1 MRYLFL
7 SLLLVSLLSSCS
19 KDDEQSPNQA
29 PSTFKL
35 LTVANNANGV
45 VLQPTLNWEEA
56 IDPDGDAVTYE
67 LYLDKNAKPTTSIK
81 TGLTSAAFKLTTPLA
96 ANTNYY
102 WIVVASDTKGAKTE
116 SSVFKFTTQ
125 SAGASNQAPAAFNLT
140 APANNAANVA
150 LTPTLGWQAAT
161 DPDGDAVTYSVY
173 LDQNANP
180 STAIK
185 SGLTT
190 TNFTLTTALANNTAY
205 YWKVVATDA
214 KGATTASSVYKFTT
228 LAATPATVSLPVK
241 ITYKNAGGTAF
252 RTATMTYDSQKRL
265 NKKIIV
271 DQVNPGVNNTQTLS
285 YDNGKITLLLN
296 YDNNPSS
303 PKEKHIYYYNAN
315 GMQKEELYYDNVLSW
330 IHEWFYRTDGG
341 KERKI
346 KRASNELYATW
357 YYRFSSTG
365 NIQRAVLDNVHT
377 ATEDEEYTFGNYD
390 NKLSSGLPSEYT
402 YVLPYIIMG
411 FPGTNLPTPNNPQ
424 VYTKKSLTTG
434 NVINNYTIEYTYNA
448 KNQVTLMK
456 LKNVSN
462 GALIQT
468 RTIEYQEF

>member
-7 SLLLVSLLSSCS
+7 TLLLVSLLSSCS

-102 WIVVASDTKGAKTE
+102 WKVVASDTKGAKTE

-190 TNFTLTTALANNTAY
+190 TNFTLTTALANNTTY

-228 LAATPATVSLPVK
+228 PATVSLPVK
-241 ITYKNAGGTAF
+241 VTHKNASGTAF

-265 NKKIIV
+265 NKKIFV
-271 DQVNPGVNNTQTLS
+271 DQNTSLNETQTFS
-285 YDNGKITLLLN
+285 YDNGKITLISVFPN
-296 YDNNPSS
+296 DPSQS
-303 PKEKHIYYYNAN
+303 VDKYIYYYNAN
-315 GMQKEELYYDNVLSW
+315 GMQKEELFLGNVLKYTY
-330 IHEWFYRTDGG
+330 EWFYRADGG
-341 KERKI
+341 KER
-346 KRASNELYATW
+346 RVRDASNELLETW
-357 YYRFSSTG
+357 YYRFSATG
-365 NIQRAVLDNVHT
+365 NIERAVCDRTHS
-377 ATEDEEYTFGNYD
+377 AHQDFEYTFGNYD
-390 NKLSSGLPSEYT
+390 NKLRSSVGT
-402 YVLPYIIMG
+402 QVGYVLPHIILG
-411 FPGTNLPTPNNPQ
+411 FNGTNLPLPNNPLS
-424 VYTKKSLTTG
+424 YTKKSLTSG
-434 NVINNYTIEYTYNA
+434 AILENYKIEYTFNS
-448 KNQVTLMK
+448 KNQVTLIT
-456 LKNVSN
+456 LKNPSS
-462 GALIQT
+462 GAVIKT
-468 RTIEYQEF
+468 CGIEYQEF